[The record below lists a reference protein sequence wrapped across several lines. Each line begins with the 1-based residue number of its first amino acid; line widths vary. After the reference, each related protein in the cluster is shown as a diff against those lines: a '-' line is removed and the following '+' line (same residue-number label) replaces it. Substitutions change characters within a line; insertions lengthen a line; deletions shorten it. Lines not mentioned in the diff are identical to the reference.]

1 MARKPLQDKVALITG
16 SSRGIG
22 LATARELAARG
33 ARIVLNAR
41 PGPRLDNALASLRSQ
56 GADAIA
62 APADV
67 TDPDACRAMIEQAV
81 AHFGR
86 LDILVNNA
94 GISMRANLED
104 LDAAACKKILDL
116 NMHGCVYPTLYAIP
130 QLKQNRGSVVY
141 TSSIAGLIGLPT
153 ATLYCAAKT
162 GLRGFA
168 DALRCELAP
177 AGVHVGIVF
186 VGFTENDPEKTVE
199 GAGGQAVSP
208 DRPGY
213 MTQAEVGR
221 AFADLIQHRRRQIA
235 LTPIGKFAK
244 FAAWLSPEFVEQAII
259 MSRRAKLSDRLGIH

>member
-1 MARKPLQDKVALITG
+1 MARKSLEGKVALITG

-22 LATARELAARG
+22 LATARELAKRG

-41 PGPRLDNALASLRSQ
+41 GGPRLDNALDSLRSQ
-56 GADAIA
+56 GADVIA

-67 TDPDACRAMIEQAV
+67 TDPDACRAMIQAAV
-81 AHFGR
+81 EHFGR

-177 AGVHVGIVF
+177 AGVHVGIVY

-213 MTQAEVGR
+213 MSQADVGK
-221 AFADLIQHRRRQIA
+221 AFADLIESRRRQVA

-244 FAAWLSPEFVEQAII
+244 FAAWLSPEFVEQTII
-259 MSRRAKLSDRLGIH
+259 LSRRAKLSDKLGIH

>member
-1 MARKPLQDKVALITG
+1 MSRVLAEQVALVTG
-16 SSRGIG
+16 GSRGIG
-22 LATARELAARG
+22 QAICLELARQGAAVLAAARAVEKTQAWISAAG
-33 ARIVLNAR
+33 GDLAPRIVPL
-41 PGPRLDNALASLRSQ
+41 AL
-56 GADAIA
+56 
-62 APADV
+62 DV
-67 TDPDACRAMIEQAV
+67 TDRAAVGEAVDAILEK
-81 AHFGR
+81 HGR

-130 QLKQNRGSVVY
+130 QLKQTRGSVVY

-221 AFADLIQHRRRQIA
+221 AFADLIQQRRRQIA
-235 LTPIGKFAK
+235 LTPIGKLAK
-244 FAAWLSPEFVEQAII
+244 FAAWLSPEFVEQTII
-259 MSRRAKLSDRLGIH
+259 WSRRAKLSDRLGIH